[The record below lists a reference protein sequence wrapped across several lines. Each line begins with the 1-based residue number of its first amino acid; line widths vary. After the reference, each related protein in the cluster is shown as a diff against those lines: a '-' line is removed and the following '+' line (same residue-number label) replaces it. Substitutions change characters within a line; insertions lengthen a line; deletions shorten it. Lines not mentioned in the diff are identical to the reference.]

1 MVVQLDISGPIP
13 ADLGRVHFVGIGG
26 SGMSGIARLMKRRGL
41 VVSGSDRERNYSTD
55 ALVAEGIEVF
65 IGHDAAHV
73 ENVDTLVVTSALW
86 PDNPELVRARQ
97 RGIPVL
103 HRSQALAWLTR
114 GKRLVAVAGAHGKT
128 TSTGMLVVAL
138 KRLGADPSW
147 VNGGIVSQ
155 LGASSGAGDGDVF
168 VIEADESDG
177 SFLVYDPAIA
187 LVTNIDTDHL
197 DHYGSIDAFEDAFVQ
212 FTSGAREGVVISSDN
227 DMCRAILSR
236 IRAPQV
242 STFGFDVSADF
253 RVGEV
258 DSLNGRTASAVVP
271 RGGAEVPFTL
281 PIAGAHNAINAVGV
295 VSVLVMLGFGV
306 SESVDAVEAF
316 AGTKRRLDL
325 HGEVR
330 GVRVFDDYAHHP
342 TEVGAALRAA
352 RTLTRPGSRVIAVQQ
367 PHLYSRT
374 KAMADD
380 FAHVLE
386 KDADYTVV
394 LDVCGA
400 REDPI
405 PGVTGQ
411 LLLDN
416 FDDTSRAA
424 YRPDWQEAAAE
435 VARVARTGDVVVT
448 LGCGDVYRIIPQLM
462 DALRDQAR

>member
-1 MVVQLDISGPIP
+1 MVVQVDISGHIP
-13 ADLGRVHFVGIGG
+13 EDLGHVHFVGIGG

-55 ALVAEGIEVF
+55 ALVAEGIQVF

-73 ENVDTLVVTSALW
+73 DGVDTLVVTSALW
-86 PDNPELVRARQ
+86 PDNPELVRAIE

-138 KRLGADPSW
+138 QNLGADPSW

-155 LGASSGAGDGDVF
+155 LGASSGAGEGDIF

-177 SFLVYDPAIA
+177 SFLLYDPAIA

-197 DHYGSIDAFEDAFVQ
+197 DHYGSIEAFEAAFVQ
-212 FTSGAREGVVISSDN
+212 FTSGASEGVVISSDN
-227 DMCRAILSR
+227 ELCRAIMGR
-236 IRAPQV
+236 IDAPRV
-242 STFGFDVSADF
+242 VTFGFDAEASVRISA
-253 RVGEV
+253 V
-258 DSLNGRTASAVVP
+258 DSQ
-271 RGGAEVPFTL
+271 GGATNATVTSHGAGPVDLALSVP
-281 PIAGAHNAINAVGV
+281 GSHNAINAVGV
-295 VSVLVMLGFGV
+295 IAVLEMLGFGTA
-306 SESVDAVEAF
+306 ESVEAVEAF
-316 AGTKRRLDL
+316 RGTKRRLDL
-325 HGEVR
+325 HGEAR

-342 TEVGAALRAA
+342 TEVHAALTAA
-352 RTLTRPGSRVIAVQQ
+352 RTLTAPGGRVIAVQQ

-374 KAMADD
+374 AAMADE

-386 KDADYTVV
+386 TDADFTVV

-400 REDPI
+400 REDPV

-416 FDDTSRAA
+416 YRDASRAA
-424 YRPDWQEAAAE
+424 YRPDWAEAAAE
-435 VARVARTGDVVVT
+435 VARAASTGDVVVT
-448 LGCGDVYRIIPQLM
+448 LGCGDVYRIIPQVL
-462 DALRDQAR
+462 DALAGSGE